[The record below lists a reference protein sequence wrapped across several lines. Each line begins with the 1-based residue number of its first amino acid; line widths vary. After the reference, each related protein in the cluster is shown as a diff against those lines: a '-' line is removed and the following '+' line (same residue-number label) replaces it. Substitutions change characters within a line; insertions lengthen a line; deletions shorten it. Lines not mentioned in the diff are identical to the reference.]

1 MALPSQPDPAHVF
14 RRFERTS
21 LLLASH
27 PDFPGKPEALGRCR
41 EDVEERF
48 QQGMLTAEQRMRL
61 MTILGEEAVAEAQ
74 NALNP

>member
-1 MALPSQPDPAHVF
+1 MTVGREQDLSEVF

-41 EDVEERF
+41 EDVQERF
-48 QQGMLTAEQRMRL
+48 QQGMLTVDQRTRL
-61 MTILGEEAVAEAQ
+61 MTILGEEGVAEPQ
-74 NALNP
+74 ER